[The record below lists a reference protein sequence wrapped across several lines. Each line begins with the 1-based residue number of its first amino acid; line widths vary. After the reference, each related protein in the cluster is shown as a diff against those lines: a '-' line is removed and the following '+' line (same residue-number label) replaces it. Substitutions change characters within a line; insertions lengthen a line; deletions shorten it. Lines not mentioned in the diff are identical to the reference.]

1 LQELKETVRRSIVG
15 AALHEFLAK
24 GYGRTSMRNIASRA
38 GITHGNIYR
47 YFDSKEALYQSLVA
61 RSEVALL
68 EVLKEVLIAFDPGT
82 DLSSQLEA
90 LVQKLAQLAMDHR
103 DNLMLLL
110 EMGPSE
116 RVSQLRKRIVRMIS
130 EFFRSHIG
138 PGAPFEDEFFL
149 NLTSSNVYRGFLE
162 IIRRRN
168 GREWTAKNLN
178 LLVRYHLFG
187 ISNFTV

>member
-1 LQELKETVRRSIVG
+1 LQELKEAVRKSIVD

-24 GYGRTSMRNIASRA
+24 GYGRTSMRGIASRA

-47 YFDSKEALYQSLVA
+47 YFDSKGALFQSMVA
-61 RSEVALL
+61 RSKGALL
-68 EVLKEVLIAFDPGT
+68 EVLAEVLVTFDPDT

-90 LVQKLAQLAMDHR
+90 LAQKLTRLVLDHR

-110 EMGPSE
+110 EMGPSDE
-116 RVSQLRKRIVRMIS
+116 VSQLRDRVVRMIS
-130 EFFRSHIG
+130 DFFRSHIG

-149 NLTSSNVYRGFLE
+149 DLTSSNVYRGFLE
-162 IIRRRN
+162 VIRRGN
-168 GREWTAKNLN
+168 GREWTVTNLN

-187 ISNFTV
+187 IANFAA